1 MVLPIAGPSARR
13 TGLDRPDTVT
23 PMSRGPRQ
31 LTPLLATAILA
42 VSIVGG
48 CLPSPTSSTSSRP
61 PSLAASA
68 RPSPTPRAFVKAIEA
83 FADRVTSGKLTYRV
97 GFKGIARS
105 STHTLPIAGSMDVA
119 GPDFASSFTYDWSAE
134 AAGYGKVRVQV
145 RGVDD
150 KGYIKSGSGDWR
162 SIKNFGVGQSYVLF
176 KNVKSSKDVR
186 YLGAVRAGGKT
197 YHKVGLTGALL
208 MHPNTL
214 PYLFAKEKVDETR
227 LEVVIDDAGRPRS
240 GTWSMRAQARVGIGD
255 GQLQRLAYDL
265 DLTFS
270 KVGSKISIKRP

>member
-1 MVLPIAGPSARR
+1 
-13 TGLDRPDTVT
+13 
-23 PMSRGPRQ
+23 MSRGPRQ
-31 LTPLLATAILA
+31 LAPLIAIAVLAT
-42 VSIVGG
+42 SIVGG
-48 CLPSPTSSTSSRP
+48 CLPAARSSTSSTS
-61 PSLAASA
+61 PSSAASV
-68 RPSPTPRAFVKAIEA
+68 RPSPTPPAFVKAIEA
-83 FADRVTSGKLTYRV
+83 FADKVTSGKLTYRV
-97 GFKGIARS
+97 GFKGTARS

-119 GPDFASSFTYDWSAE
+119 GPDFASSFTYDWSGE

-162 SIKNFGVGQSYVLF
+162 SIKNFGIGQSYVLF
-176 KNVKSSKDVR
+176 KNVKSSRNVR
-186 YLGAVRAGGKT
+186 YLGVVRAGGKT
-197 YHKVGLTGALL
+197 YHKVGVTGALL

-240 GTWSMRAQARVGIGD
+240 GTWSMRAQARVGDGD